1 MALVVVIVAVVMAL
15 QWLVSS
21 GSADSTTELFAPVER
36 GRLMISIS
44 ESGAVKSRQQIII
57 KSEVEGR
64 PTILYLIDEG
74 TDVKKGDLLVEL
86 DASDLEESKISQQIT
101 VQNAEASLVSAETD
115 LGVTKSQ
122 SDSDVA
128 SAELDYSF
136 AQLDLEKYIEGEYP
150 NELKQAESDIAL
162 AQEELEQAKNDCEG
176 SRKLEAQGYIT
187 QNELKSDELA
197 LKRAEI
203 SLTRAN
209 NALRLLQ
216 EYTHKR
222 KLAKLES
229 DVEQMKAALERVKSK
244 AAAEVVQ
251 AQANLRA
258 KQSEYDRQ
266 KAKLEKTIDQIA
278 KCRIVSPVD
287 AMVVYSTTGKADR
300 RGNTEPL
307 AEGQEIRERQE
318 LIYLPTASAM
328 SAEIKIQESSLRK
341 VAVGMPVKITVD
353 ALPDKTFYGKVSKI
367 GLLPDA
373 QSMWMNPDLTVY
385 STEINL
391 QGDMQGLRPGM
402 TCRAEIIVDR
412 YEDALYLPIQAVT
425 RVDGKPTVY
434 VQNGGGSEARA
445 IETGLDNNR
454 FIRVISG
461 LDEGEMVSLAPP
473 LQPSSLGAE
482 GENSDD
488 YEDIPEDVRNAIGTV
503 KPTANGG
510 PRAGAASG
518 ESGQRPGFGT
528 GDGEGT
534 GGRFGGNITDEQRRQ
549 MHERFANMTDE
560 ERAAMRER
568 FGGGRGGR
576 RTGGENASTGDGSGS
591 RGGGRRTGGDNASG
605 RQPTEGASNE
615 GAGAQP
621 AEGASGE

>member
-1 MALVVVIVAVVMAL
+1 
-15 QWLVSS
+15 
-21 GSADSTTELFAPVER
+21 
-36 GRLMISIS
+36 
-44 ESGAVKSRQQIII
+44 
-57 KSEVEGR
+57 
-64 PTILYLIDEG
+64 
-74 TDVKKGDLLVEL
+74 
-86 DASDLEESKISQQIT
+86 
-101 VQNAEASLVSAETD
+101 
-115 LGVTKSQ
+115 
-122 SDSDVA
+122 
-128 SAELDYSF
+128 
-136 AQLDLEKYIEGEYP
+136 
-150 NELKQAESDIAL
+150 
-162 AQEELEQAKNDCEG
+162 
-176 SRKLEAQGYIT
+176 
-187 QNELKSDELA
+187 
-197 LKRAEI
+197 
-203 SLTRAN
+203 
-209 NALRLLQ
+209 
-216 EYTHKR
+216 
-222 KLAKLES
+222 
-229 DVEQMKAALERVKSK
+229 
-244 AAAEVVQ
+244 
-251 AQANLRA
+251 
-258 KQSEYDRQ
+258 
-266 KAKLEKTIDQIA
+266 
-278 KCRIVSPVD
+278 
-287 AMVVYSTTGKADR
+287 
-300 RGNTEPL
+300 
-307 AEGQEIRERQE
+307 
-318 LIYLPTASAM
+318 
-328 SAEIKIQESSLRK
+328 
-341 VAVGMPVKITVD
+341 
-353 ALPDKTFYGKVSKI
+353 
-367 GLLPDA
+367 
-373 QSMWMNPDLTVY
+373 
-385 STEINL
+385 
-391 QGDMQGLRPGM
+391 M